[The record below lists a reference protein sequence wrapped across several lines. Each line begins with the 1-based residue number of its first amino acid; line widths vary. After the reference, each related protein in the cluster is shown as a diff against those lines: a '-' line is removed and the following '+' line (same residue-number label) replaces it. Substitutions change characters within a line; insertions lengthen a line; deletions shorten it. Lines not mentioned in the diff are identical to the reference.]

1 MPSRTPSFALLA
13 TFALAAAASGADCP
27 GESYGAGVTLAE
39 PTAIAAILDAPEA
52 WAGKQVR
59 VEGKVQEVCA
69 MAGCWMTLVAADAAD
84 GRPIKVQ
91 VEDGEMVFPLSA
103 RGHEAVAEGKVE
115 KIEMSRDRYVRF
127 QKHLAKE
134 LGREFDEKS
143 VVGEGPFS
151 VVQVQGTGARVCS
164 ASNPS

>member
-1 MPSRTPSFALLA
+1 MRRKSLVLALFAPVA
-13 TFALAAAASGADCP
+13 FAAASFAADCP

-39 PTAIAAILDAPEA
+39 PTAIAAILDAPDA
-52 WAGKQVR
+52 WAGKSVR

-69 MAGCWMTLVAADAAD
+69 MAGCWMTLVADAGD
-84 GRPIKVQ
+84 GRPMKVQ
-91 VEDGEMVFPLSA
+91 VEDGEIVFPVSA
-103 RGHEAVAEGKVE
+103 RGHQASAQGKVE
-115 KIEMSRDRYVRF
+115 KIEMSRDRYVKF

-151 VVQVQGTGARVCS
+151 VVQVRGTGARVCS
-164 ASNPS
+164 ATDPS